1 MKPVPRHAIIDHVTY
16 EESVRPALRQRVLAA
31 KAPRRVHVGEHFT
44 FLFENTLTMQYQIQ
58 EMVRVER
65 LVREADILHEVE
77 TYNDLLGGDGELA
90 ATLMI
95 EIDDPS
101 VRAVKLS
108 EWLHLP
114 EHIYVVLD
122 DGSRVR
128 PTFDPAQVGADRV
141 SSVQYLKFLVGGR
154 VPTAVGVDLPG
165 AEAETRLT
173 AEQRAALAEDLAS

>member
-1 MKPVPRHAIIDHVTY
+1 MKPVPRHAIVDHVTY
-16 EESVRPALRQRVLAA
+16 EESVRPELRQRVLAA
-31 KAPRRVHVGEHFT
+31 KTPRRVHVGEHFT
-44 FLFENTLTMQYQIQ
+44 FLFENALTMQYQIQ

-77 TYNDLLGGDGELA
+77 TYNGLLGGDGELA

-95 EIDDPS
+95 EIDDPA
-101 VRAVKLS
+101 VRAVKLR
-108 EWLHLP
+108 EWLRLP
-114 EHIYVVLD
+114 EHVYVVLD

-141 SSVQYLKFLVGGR
+141 SSVQYLKFPVGGR
-154 VPTAVGVDLPG
+154 VPAAVGVDLPG

>member
-1 MKPVPRHAIIDHVTY
+1 MKPVLRRAIVDHLTY
-16 EESVRPALRQRVLAA
+16 EESVRPELRQRVLAA

-65 LVREADILHEVE
+65 LVREADIMHEVE
-77 TYNDLLGGDGELA
+77 TYNGVLGGDGELA

-95 EIDDPS
+95 EIDDPA
-101 VRAVKLS
+101 VRAVKLR
-108 EWLHLP
+108 EWLRLP
-114 EHIYVVLD
+114 EHVYVVLD

-141 SSVQYLKFLVGGR
+141 SSVQYLKFPVGGR
-154 VPTAVGVDLPG
+154 VPEAVGVDLPG
-165 AEAETRLT
+165 AETETRLT

>member
-1 MKPVPRHAIIDHVTY
+1 MRPVPRQAIVDHLTY
-16 EESVRPALRQRVLAA
+16 EESVRPELRQRVLAA

-65 LVREADILHEVE
+65 LVREADILHELE
-77 TYNDLLGGDGELA
+77 TYNGVLGGDGELA

-95 EIDDPS
+95 EIDDPE
-101 VRAVKLS
+101 VRVVKLR
-108 EWLHLP
+108 EWVRLP
-114 EHIYVVLD
+114 ERVYVLLD

-141 SSVQYLKFLVGGR
+141 SSVQYLKFPVGGR
-154 VPTAVGVDLPG
+154 VPVTIGVDLPG
-165 AEAETRLT
+165 AEADTRLT

>member
-1 MKPVPRHAIIDHVTY
+1 MKPVPRQAIVDHMTY
-16 EESVRPALRQRVLAA
+16 EESVRPELRQRVLAA

-65 LVREADILHEVE
+65 LVREADILHEIE
-77 TYNDLLGGDGELA
+77 TYNGLLGAPGELA

-95 EIDDPS
+95 EIDDPA
-101 VRAVKLS
+101 VRAVKLG
-108 EWLHLP
+108 EWLALP

-128 PTFDPAQVGADRV
+128 ATFDPAQVGADRV
-141 SSVQYLKFLVGGR
+141 SSVQYLKFPVGGR
-154 VPTAVGVDLPG
+154 VPAAVGVDLPG

-173 AEQRAALAEDLAS
+173 AEQRAALAEDLAP